1 VASWSDAPD
10 CTVRMMGPIGGRCP
24 AAPVVMLLLAFV
36 IAACAPEAP
45 ATEPV
50 ARGRQL
56 YHSLG
61 CANCH
66 EPNLFGQRLGPPLDH
81 LGAVAATRR
90 PGLSAEAY
98 LRQSILDPGAYVV
111 PGYQD
116 SMPRDLG
123 RDLSPT
129 DLDALVA
136 YLLSLK

>member
-1 VASWSDAPD
+1 
-10 CTVRMMGPIGGRCP
+10 MMGR
-24 AAPVVMLLLAFV
+24 VVLLCIALALV
-36 IAACAPEAP
+36 LVACAPEVP
-45 ATEPV
+45 ATEAV
-50 ARGRQL
+50 ARGRQV

-81 LGAVAATRR
+81 IGTAAASRRLGV
-90 PGLSAEAY
+90 SAEEY
-98 LRQSILDPGAYVV
+98 VRQSILDPGAYVV

-123 RDLSPT
+123 RDLTPT

>member
-1 VASWSDAPD
+1 
-10 CTVRMMGPIGGRCP
+10 MMGR
-24 AAPVVMLLLAFV
+24 VVLMCIALAV
-36 IAACAPEAP
+36 LVLACAPEMP

-56 YHSLG
+56 YRALG
-61 CANCH
+61 CASCH
-66 EPNLFGQRLGPPLDH
+66 EANFFQQRLGPPVDQVGLT
-81 LGAVAATRR
+81 AATRR
-90 PGLSAEAY
+90 PGVSAEEY
-98 LRQSILDPGAYVV
+98 LRESILDPGAYLV

>member
-1 VASWSDAPD
+1 
-10 CTVRMMGPIGGRCP
+10 MMGR
-24 AAPVVMLLLAFV
+24 VVLVCIALATLV
-36 IAACAPEAP
+36 LACAPEPP
-45 ATEPV
+45 ATEPE

-56 YHSLG
+56 YRSLG

-66 EPNLFGQRLGPPLDH
+66 EPNLFGQRLGPALDH
-81 LGAVAATRR
+81 IGLTAATRR
-90 PGLSAEAY
+90 PGVSAEEY

>member
-1 VASWSDAPD
+1 
-10 CTVRMMGPIGGRCP
+10 MMGR
-24 AAPVVMLLLAFV
+24 VVLVCIALAV
-36 IAACAPEAP
+36 LVLACAPELP

-56 YHSLG
+56 YQSMG

-66 EPNLFGQRLGPPLDH
+66 EPNLIGQRLGPPLDH
-81 LGAVAATRR
+81 IGTIAATRR
-90 PGLSAEAY
+90 AGFSAKEY
-98 LRQSILDPGAYVV
+98 IRQSILDPGAYVV

-123 RDLSPT
+123 RDLAPT

>member
-1 VASWSDAPD
+1 
-10 CTVRMMGPIGGRCP
+10 MGRVVLLCIAL
-24 AAPVVMLLLAFV
+24 AALVL
-36 IAACAPEAP
+36 ACAPEPP
-45 ATEPV
+45 ATDPV
-50 ARGRQL
+50 ARGHQL
-56 YHSLG
+56 YRSMG

-81 LGAVAATRR
+81 IGTGAAARR
-90 PGLSAEAY
+90 PGLSAEEY
-98 LRQSILDPGAYVV
+98 IRQSILDPGAFVV

-136 YLLSLK
+136 YLLSLQ